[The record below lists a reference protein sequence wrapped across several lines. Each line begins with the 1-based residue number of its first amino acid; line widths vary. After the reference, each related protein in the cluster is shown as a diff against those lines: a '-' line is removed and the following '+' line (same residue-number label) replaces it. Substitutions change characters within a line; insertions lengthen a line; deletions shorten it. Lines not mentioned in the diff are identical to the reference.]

1 MLSKIHLHLTQRTI
15 FFSPHLLNFSFLF
28 CTDVACF
35 CKQQSGP
42 AWVEYGPLGSS
53 HVTAEIA
60 AHYLGTPLY
69 SQARNSRVVADS
81 HALEA

>member
-1 MLSKIHLHLTQRTI
+1 MLSKIHLLLTQRTI
-15 FFSPHLLNFSFLF
+15 FLPSFIEFFFLF
-28 CTDVACF
+28 YTDVACL

-42 AWVEYGPLGSS
+42 AWVEYGSLGSS

-60 AHYLGTPLY
+60 THYLGTPLY
-69 SQARNSRVVADS
+69 SQARNSKAVAES